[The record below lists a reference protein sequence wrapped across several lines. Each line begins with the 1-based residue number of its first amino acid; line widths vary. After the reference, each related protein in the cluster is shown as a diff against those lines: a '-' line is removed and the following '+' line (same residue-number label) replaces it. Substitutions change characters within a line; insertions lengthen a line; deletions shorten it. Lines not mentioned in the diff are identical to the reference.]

1 LWAPASGNHFA
12 ITPVIPT
19 YIARH
24 PAHPLLM
31 PTRPGSQVLRKGRR
45 SIPGQIYLL
54 TSVAAHRR
62 PLFANPRIAEPV
74 CEAIRSTT
82 TWGDATLLCWVL
94 MPDHWH
100 GLVQLANDDL
110 PTVMRRF
117 KSLSTKRSLGSSCNG
132 LWAQGFHDR
141 ALRQDENLLTA
152 ARYIVANP
160 VRAGL
165 VQRVRDYPYWGA
177 VWA

>member
-1 LWAPASGNHFA
+1 
-12 ITPVIPT
+12 
-19 YIARH
+19 
-24 PAHPLLM
+24 M
-31 PTRPGSQVLRKGRR
+31 PIRPGTQVLRKGRQ
-45 SIPGQIYLL
+45 SIPGQVYLL
-54 TSVAAHRR
+54 TCVSAMRR
-62 PLFANPRIAEPV
+62 PLFANPLVAEPV
-74 CEAIRSTT
+74 CDTIRSTT
-82 TWGDATLLCWVL
+82 AWGDATLLCWVL

-100 GLVQLANDDL
+100 GLVQLAHDDL
-110 PTVMRRF
+110 PSVMRRF
-117 KSLSTKRSLGSSCNG
+117 KSLSTKRSLGPSCSDCR

-141 ALRQDENLLTA
+141 ALRQDEDLLTA

>member
-1 LWAPASGNHFA
+1 
-12 ITPVIPT
+12 
-19 YIARH
+19 
-24 PAHPLLM
+24 M
-31 PTRPGSQVLRKGRR
+31 PIRPGIQALRKGRR

-54 TSVAAHRR
+54 TCVSAHRR
-62 PLFANPRIAEPV
+62 PLFANPLVAESV
-74 CEAIRSTT
+74 CDTIISTT
-82 TWGDATLLCWVL
+82 AWGDATLLCWVL

-100 GLVQLANDDL
+100 GLVQLTHDDL
-110 PTVMRRF
+110 SVVMNRF
-117 KSLSTKRSLGSSCNG
+117 KSLTTKRSLGSSCNG

-141 ALRQDENLLTA
+141 ALRQDEDLLTT

-165 VQRVRDYPYWGA
+165 VRRVRDYPYWGA